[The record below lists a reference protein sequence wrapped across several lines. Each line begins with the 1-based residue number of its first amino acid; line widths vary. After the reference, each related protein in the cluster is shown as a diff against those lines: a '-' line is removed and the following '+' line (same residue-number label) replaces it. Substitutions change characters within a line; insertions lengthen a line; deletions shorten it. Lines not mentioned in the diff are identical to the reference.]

1 MTRNIVVSTLPE
13 SPFTGGKVEI
23 VERKGVGHPDSL
35 ADGIA
40 ESVSRALC
48 REYLERFDRI
58 LHHNTDE
65 VQLVAGEAKPEFGG
79 GEVIR
84 PIYILI
90 TGRATAYVGD
100 EEVPVGTIALRA
112 AREYLDETV
121 RHLDVDRHVVLE
133 PKIGHGSA
141 DLRDVFER
149 GEEVPLANDT
159 SFGVGFAPLTTTERL
174 VYETERFI
182 NSDRLKKELPEVGED
197 VKVMGLREGDTIEL
211 TIAAAMVSRL
221 IDDLDHYVSVVE
233 ELKDRVKDLVAEL
246 APDADVTV
254 HVNTADDYERGTVYL
269 TVTGTSAEQGD
280 DGSVGRGN
288 RVNGLI
294 TPCRPMS
301 MEAAAGKN
309 PVNHVGKLYNVLAH
323 RMARRIYEET
333 SADEVYV
340 RLLSQIGRPIDDP
353 KTVDVQLVGDVD
365 REDVRRAERV
375 AEELLDGVTELTREF
390 VEGKVEVF

>member
-1 MTRNIVVSTLPE
+1 MVSTLPE

-182 NSDRLKKELPEVGED
+182 NSDRFKKELPEVGED
-197 VKVMGLREGDTIEL
+197 VKVMGLREDDTIEL

-333 SADEVYV
+333 GADEVYV

-390 VEGKVEVF
+390 VKGKVEVF

>member
-1 MTRNIVVSTLPE
+1 
-13 SPFTGGKVEI
+13 VEI

-48 REYLERFDRI
+48 REYLKRFDRI

-100 EEVPVGTIALRA
+100 EEVPVGTIALEA
-112 AREYLDETV
+112 AREYLDETL
-121 RHLDVDRHVVLE
+121 RYLDVDRHVVLE

-159 SFGVGFAPLTTTERL
+159 SFGVGFAPLTTTEKL

-182 NSDRLKKELPEVGED
+182 NSDRLKKDLPEVGED
-197 VKVMGLREGDTIEL
+197 VKVMGLREGDRIEL
-211 TIAAAMVSRL
+211 TIAAAMISRL
-221 IDDLDHYVSVVE
+221 IDDLDHYISVVE
-233 ELKDRVKDLVAEL
+233 ELQDRVKDLVAEI
-246 APDADVTV
+246 APDADVAV
-254 HVNTADDYERGTVYL
+254 HINTADDYERESVYL

-309 PVNHVGKLYNVLAH
+309 PVNHVGKLYNVLAR
-323 RMARRIYEET
+323 RMAKRIYEET

-340 RLLSQIGRPIDDP
+340 RLLSQIGHPINDP
-353 KTVDVQLVGDVD
+353 KAVDIQLVGDVG
-365 REDVRRAERV
+365 REDVDRAEKI
-375 AEELLDGVTELTREF
+375 ADEMLEGITELTEEF
-390 VEGKVEVF
+390 VRGEIEVF

>member
-1 MTRNIVVSTLPE
+1 M
-13 SPFTGGKVEI
+13 EI

-100 EEVPVGTIALRA
+100 EEVPIGTIALRA

-197 VKVMGLREGDTIEL
+197 VKVMGLREDDTIEL

-333 SADEVYV
+333 GADEVYV
-340 RLLSQIGRPIDDP
+340 RLLSQIGRPINDP
-353 KTVDVQLVGDVD
+353 KAVDVQLVGDVD

>member
-1 MTRNIVVSTLPE
+1 M
-13 SPFTGGKVEI
+13 EI

-182 NSDRLKKELPEVGED
+182 NSDRFKKELPEVGED
-197 VKVMGLREGDTIEL
+197 VKVMGLREDDTIEL

-333 SADEVYV
+333 GADEVYV
-340 RLLSQIGRPIDDP
+340 RLLSQIGRPINDP
-353 KTVDVQLVGDVD
+353 KAVDIQLVGDVD

-390 VEGKVEVF
+390 VKGKVEVF

>member
-1 MTRNIVVSTLPE
+1 
-13 SPFTGGKVEI
+13 VEI

-182 NSDRLKKELPEVGED
+182 NSDRFKKELPEVGED
-197 VKVMGLREGDTIEL
+197 VKVMGLREDDTIEL

-333 SADEVYV
+333 GADEVYV
-340 RLLSQIGRPIDDP
+340 RLLSQIGRPINDP
-353 KTVDVQLVGDVD
+353 KAVDIQLVGDVD

-390 VEGKVEVF
+390 VKGKVEVF

>member
-1 MTRNIVVSTLPE
+1 
-13 SPFTGGKVEI
+13 VEI

-333 SADEVYV
+333 GADEVYV
-340 RLLSQIGRPIDDP
+340 RLLSQIGRPINDP
-353 KTVDVQLVGDVD
+353 KAVDVQLVGDVD

>member
-1 MTRNIVVSTLPE
+1 M
-13 SPFTGGKVEI
+13 EI

-333 SADEVYV
+333 GADEVYV
-340 RLLSQIGRPIDDP
+340 RLLSQIGRPINDP
-353 KTVDVQLVGDVD
+353 KAVDVQLVGDVD

>member
-1 MTRNIVVSTLPE
+1 M
-13 SPFTGGKVEI
+13 EI